1 MDNTIEDKVLE
12 EVNAEINESIDDAKN
27 KLKEQDIEIEVSDS
41 KPEQPKEEQVQKEET
56 QQKKKSKPQLNDE
69 DLSEA
74 VQNRIKKI
82 VRQKKIEE
90 EKNAKLVDEINS
102 LQTRLEKIE
111 QANQKQGQNQLRE
124 HYDLTKK
131 ALAKAIEEG
140 DTEKQVQFN
149 EQLVDIKTAIALENQ
164 QRTQNAQSKVSSP
177 TVGKA
182 QQQATNPPPEKAMK
196 WWKENNWFNS
206 QGFEKETAMAR
217 AIDIQLDIEGYDK
230 EDDNYYIE
238 LNNRLQTK
246 FPELVSTK
254 SVVSEKPRQSRQPV
268 APTTGGQALKSNRIR
283 MTSDQLRMA
292 RELGL
297 TEPEQ
302 LKKYAKEIQS
312 LSRKDA

>member
-1 MDNTIEDKVLE
+1 MENTVDEKVLE
-12 EVNAEINESIDDAKN
+12 EVNAEINTSIDEAKN
-27 KLKEQDIEIEVSDS
+27 KLKEQDIEIEVSDE
-41 KPEQPKEEQVQKEET
+41 KPKEEVQKEDT
-56 QQKKKSKPQLNDE
+56 SQKKLKPQLNDE
-69 DLSEA
+69 DLSNA
-74 VQNRIKKI
+74 VQSRIKKI
-82 VRQKKIEE
+82 IKQKKLEE
-90 EKNAKLVDEINS
+90 EKNQKLSDELNK
-102 LQTRLEKIE
+102 LQARLEKIE
-111 QANQKQGQNQLRE
+111 KSNEQQGQNQLAE
-124 HYDLTKK
+124 NYNLTKQ

-140 DTEKQVQFN
+140 DTEQQIKFN

-164 QRTQNAQSKVSSP
+164 RKAFNAQNKVSSP

-182 QQQATNPPPEKAMK
+182 QQQSANPPPKKAMQ
-196 WWKENNWFNS
+196 WWEDNDWFNS

-230 EDDNYYIE
+230 EDDDYYIE

-254 SVVSEKPRQSRQPV
+254 SVVSQPRQSRQPV
-268 APTTGGQALKSNRIR
+268 APTTGGQAIRSNRIR

-292 RELGL
+292 RELGI

-312 LSRKDA
+312 LSRKDS

>member
-1 MDNTIEDKVLE
+1 MENNIDEKVLD
-12 EVNAEINESIDDAKN
+12 EVNAEINESIDEAKN
-27 KLKEQDIEIEVSDS
+27 KLKEQDIEIEVSDE
-41 KPEQPKEEQVQKEET
+41 KPKQEVQKEDT
-56 QQKKKSKPQLNDE
+56 SQKKLKPQLNDE
-69 DLSEA
+69 DLSNA
-74 VQNRIKKI
+74 VQSRIKKI
-82 VRQKKIEE
+82 IKQKKLEE
-90 EKNAKLVDEINS
+90 EKNQKLSDELNK
-102 LQTRLEKIE
+102 LQARLEKIE
-111 QANQKQGQNQLRE
+111 KSNEQQGQNQLAE
-124 HYDLTKK
+124 NYNLTKQ

-140 DTEKQVQFN
+140 DTEQQIKFN

-164 QRTQNAQSKVSSP
+164 RKAFNAQNKVSSP

-182 QQQATNPPPEKAMK
+182 QQQSANPPPKKAMQ
-196 WWKENNWFNS
+196 WWEDNDWFNS

-217 AIDIQLDIEGYDK
+217 AIDIQLDIEGYDNNT
-230 EDDNYYIE
+230 DDYYIE

-254 SVVSEKPRQSRQPV
+254 SVVAPKPRQSRQSV

-292 RELGL
+292 RELGI

-302 LKKYAKEIQS
+302 LKKYAKEIQT

>member
-1 MDNTIEDKVLE
+1 MENNVEDKVLE
-12 EVNAEINESIDDAKN
+12 EVNAEINESINEAKN
-27 KLKEQDIEIEVSDS
+27 KLQEQDIEIEISDE
-41 KPEQPKEEQVQKEET
+41 KPKEELKEEVKEEKPS
-56 QQKKKSKPQLNDE
+56 QKRPRPQLEDE
-69 DLSEA
+69 ELSKA
-74 VQNRIKKI
+74 VQSRISKI
-82 VRQKKIEE
+82 VKQKKIEE
-90 EKNAKLVDEINS
+90 EKNAKLLEEVNS
-102 LQTRLEKIE
+102 LQARLEKIE
-111 QANQKQGQNQLRE
+111 KANEQQGQNQLVE
-124 HYDLTKK
+124 NYNLTKQ
-131 ALAKAIEEG
+131 ALTKAIEEG
-140 DTEKQVQFN
+140 DTEQQVKFN

-164 QRTQNAQSKVSSP
+164 RKQFNATNKASSP

-182 QQQATNPPPEKAMK
+182 QQQSANPPPKKALE
-196 WWKENNWFNS
+196 WWENNNWFNS

-217 AIDIQLDIEGYDK
+217 AIDIQLDIEGYDNNT
-230 EDDNYYIE
+230 DDYYIE

-254 SVVSEKPRQSRQPV
+254 SVTSEKPRQSRQSV

>member
-1 MDNTIEDKVLE
+1 
-12 EVNAEINESIDDAKN
+12 
-27 KLKEQDIEIEVSDS
+27 
-41 KPEQPKEEQVQKEET
+41 
-56 QQKKKSKPQLNDE
+56 
-69 DLSEA
+69 
-74 VQNRIKKI
+74 
-82 VRQKKIEE
+82 
-90 EKNAKLVDEINS
+90 
-102 LQTRLEKIE
+102 
-111 QANQKQGQNQLRE
+111 
-124 HYDLTKK
+124 
-131 ALAKAIEEG
+131 
-140 DTEKQVQFN
+140 
-149 EQLVDIKTAIALENQ
+149 
-164 QRTQNAQSKVSSP
+164 
-177 TVGKA
+177 
-182 QQQATNPPPEKAMK
+182 MK

-230 EDDNYYIE
+230 EDDNYYEE

>member
-1 MDNTIEDKVLE
+1 MENNIDEKVLD
-12 EVNAEINESIDDAKN
+12 EVNAEINESIDEAKN
-27 KLKEQDIEIEVSDS
+27 KLKEQDIEIEVSDE
-41 KPEQPKEEQVQKEET
+41 KPKQEVQKEDT
-56 QQKKKSKPQLNDE
+56 SQKKLKPQLNDE
-69 DLSEA
+69 DLSNA
-74 VQNRIKKI
+74 VQTRIKKI
-82 VRQKKIEE
+82 IKQKKIEE
-90 EKNAKLVDEINS
+90 EKNAKLSEELNQ
-102 LQTRLEKIE
+102 LQARLEKIE
-111 QANQKQGQNQLRE
+111 KSNEQQGQNQLAE
-124 HYDLTKK
+124 NYNLTKQ

-140 DTEKQVQFN
+140 DTEKQIKFN

-164 QRTQNAQSKVSSP
+164 RKAFNAQNKVSSP

-196 WWKENNWFNS
+196 WWEDNDWFNS

-217 AIDIQLDIEGYDK
+217 AIDIQLDIEGYDV
-230 EDDNYYIE
+230 EDDSYYIE

-254 SVVSEKPRQSRQPV
+254 SVVSPKPRQSRQSV

-292 RELGL
+292 RELGI

-302 LKKYAKEIQS
+302 LKKYAKEIQT

>member
-1 MDNTIEDKVLE
+1 MENKVEEKVLE
-12 EVNAEINESIDDAKN
+12 EVNAEINESINEAKN
-27 KLKEQDIEIEVSDS
+27 KLQEQDIEIEISD
-41 KPEQPKEEQVQKEET
+41 EQQKEEPKEEVKQEEKPT
-56 QQKKKSKPQLNDE
+56 KKTKPQLNDE
-69 DLSEA
+69 DLSNA
-74 VQNRIKKI
+74 VQTRIKKI

-90 EKNAKLVDEINS
+90 EKNAKLSEEINQ
-102 LQTRLEKIE
+102 LQARLEKIE
-111 QANQKQGQNQLRE
+111 QANEQQGQNQLVE
-124 HYDLTKK
+124 NYNLTKK
-131 ALAKAIEEG
+131 ALTKAIEEG
-140 DTEKQVQFN
+140 DTDAQVKFN

-164 QRTQNAQSKVSSP
+164 RKQFNATNKASSP

-182 QQQATNPPPEKAMK
+182 QQQSANPPPEKAMQ

-217 AIDIQLDIEGYDK
+217 AIDIQLDIEGYDNNT
-230 EDDNYYIE
+230 DDYYTE

-254 SVVSEKPRQSRQPV
+254 SVVSTKPRQSRQSV

-292 RELGL
+292 RELGI

>member
-1 MDNTIEDKVLE
+1 MENNIDEKVLD
-12 EVNAEINESIDDAKN
+12 EVNAEINESIDEAKN
-27 KLKEQDIEIEVSDS
+27 KLKEQDIEIEVSDE
-41 KPEQPKEEQVQKEET
+41 KPKEEVQKEDT
-56 QQKKKSKPQLNDE
+56 SQKKLKPQLNDE
-69 DLSEA
+69 DLSNA
-74 VQNRIKKI
+74 VQSRIKKI
-82 VRQKKIEE
+82 IKQKKLEE
-90 EKNAKLVDEINS
+90 EKNQKLSDELNK
-102 LQTRLEKIE
+102 LQARLEKIE
-111 QANQKQGQNQLRE
+111 KSNEQQGQNQLAE
-124 HYDLTKK
+124 NYNLTKQ

-140 DTEKQVQFN
+140 DTEQQIKFN

-164 QRTQNAQSKVSSP
+164 RKAFNAQNKVSSP

-182 QQQATNPPPEKAMK
+182 QQQSANPPPKKAMQ
-196 WWKENNWFNS
+196 WWEDNDWFNS

-217 AIDIQLDIEGYDK
+217 AIDIQLDIEGYDNNT
-230 EDDNYYIE
+230 DDYYIE

-254 SVVSEKPRQSRQPV
+254 SVVAPKPRQSRQSV

-292 RELGL
+292 RELGI

-302 LKKYAKEIQS
+302 LKKYAKEIQT

>member
-1 MDNTIEDKVLE
+1 MENNIDEKVLD
-12 EVNAEINESIDDAKN
+12 EVNAEINESIDEAKN
-27 KLKEQDIEIEVSDS
+27 KLKEQDIEIEVSD
-41 KPEQPKEEQVQKEET
+41 ERPKEEVKKEDTSE
-56 QQKKKSKPQLNDE
+56 KKPKPQLNDE
-69 DLSEA
+69 DLSQA
-74 VQNRIKKI
+74 VQTRIKKI
-82 VRQKKIEE
+82 IKQKKLEE
-90 EKNAKLVDEINS
+90 EKNARLVNEINS

-111 QANQKQGQNQLRE
+111 KSNEQQGQNQLAE
-124 HYDLTKK
+124 NYNLTKQ

-140 DTEKQVQFN
+140 DTEKQIKFN

-164 QRTQNAQSKVSSP
+164 RKAFNAQNKVSSP

-182 QQQATNPPPEKAMK
+182 QQQATNPPPKKAMQ
-196 WWKENNWFNS
+196 WWEDNDWFNS
-206 QGFEKETAMAR
+206 KGFEKETAMAR

-230 EDDNYYIE
+230 ENDDYYIE

-254 SVVSEKPRQSRQPV
+254 NVVTAKPRQSRQSV
-268 APTTGGQALKSNRIR
+268 APTTGGQALKSNRLR

-292 RELGL
+292 RELGI

-302 LKKYAKEIQS
+302 LKKYAKEIQT